1 MQIKIWHCLILKQK
15 NNSIGIFCLQKN
27 FIGNIVMKCVSTR
40 IKHWMCGE
48 LGEVTDEAQ
57 LTFSGVSLKKSI
69 IKTIINA
76 CDEKTG
82 LNAEYLQSSLPY
94 DSVVRILSC
103 IQQYS
108 W

>member
-1 MQIKIWHCLILKQK
+1 M
-15 NNSIGIFCLQKN
+15 SAKN
-27 FIGNIVMKCVSTR
+27 FIDNIVMKCVSTR
-40 IKHWMCGE
+40 IKHWTCGE

-57 LTFSGVSLKKSI
+57 LTFCGVSLKNI

-82 LNAEYLQSSLPY
+82 LNAEYLQSSLPHK
-94 DSVVRILSC
+94 SVVRILSC